1 MNLYARIGY
10 LFWFCF
16 TWLLLLLLL
25 LFSVRTGRQFVSLGC
40 QANSRNKAS
49 LINKKYSGKTQRVII
64 NEKWKSFAAN
74 VLIVKLGQ
82 TIKNKLQSQ

>member
-16 TWLLLLLLL
+16 TGFLLLL

-40 QANSRNKAS
+40 QANSRNKAI
-49 LINKKYSGKTQRVII
+49 LINKKHSGKTQRVII

>member
-1 MNLYARIGY
+1 MQELGICFGFVLLRCCCCCCCF
-10 LFWFCF
+10 FW
-16 TWLLLLLLL
+16 
-25 LFSVRTGRQFVSLGC
+25 VQTGRQFVSLGC

-49 LINKKYSGKTQRVII
+49 LINKKKHSGKTQRVII